1 MSLTALQ
8 VLLVEDD
15 RDLAASVADYLALE
29 HISVDH
35 AYNGQAGLNLAKQN
49 HYDVLL
55 LDLMLPRM
63 DGLSVCEQLRSA
75 GVDTPIL
82 MLTARDTLEDKIAGF
97 DAGTDDYLVKPFAM
111 EELVI
116 RVRALAKRRS
126 GQVQKLSVADLTMDL
141 DARTITRAGQNV
153 KLPPSGW
160 TILETL
166 MRASPKVVTRR
177 QLEEVLWPDEMP
189 DSNSLK
195 VHLYHLRQN
204 IDKPFDKAL
213 IKTIQNQGF
222 VIRDETEHE

>member
-153 KLPPSGW
+153 KLPP
-160 TILETL
+160 
-166 MRASPKVVTRR
+166 VVG
-177 QLEEVLWPDEMP
+177 LSW
-189 DSNSLK
+189 
-195 VHLYHLRQN
+195 
-204 IDKPFDKAL
+204 KP
-213 IKTIQNQGF
+213 
-222 VIRDETEHE
+222 